1 MHIGDDIMVFA
12 VPDRKLTVV
21 DASNSQDF
29 IKRFNQNTITKN
41 RLNCVTLQ
49 GDCFYMREKFKNRT
63 LKLQILKIEYRK

>member
-29 IKRFNQNTITKN
+29 IKRFNQNTITKEQIELCN
-41 RLNCVTLQ
+41 SARRLFLHEGKAQ
-49 GDCFYMREKFKNRT
+49 K
-63 LKLQILKIEYRK
+63 